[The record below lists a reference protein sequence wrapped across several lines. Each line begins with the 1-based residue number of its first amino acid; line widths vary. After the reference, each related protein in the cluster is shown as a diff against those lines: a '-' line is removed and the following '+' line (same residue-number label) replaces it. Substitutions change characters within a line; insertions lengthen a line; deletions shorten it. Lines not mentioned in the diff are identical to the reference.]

1 MTGILPARR
10 RKVLVALTA
19 LTAALLLGACGN
31 SSSGSSPEASGSA
44 DKNPNLGTLKVAFA
58 STQVAP
64 ANFVQIAIGEGF
76 YKKLGLDVEIK
87 VLNSPQAAQALIAKQ
102 IDIAHA
108 ASPGI
113 NAALQGAPLKAIY
126 TGTPLGPYWIVANPE
141 IKSYDDL
148 AGKVVGVYST
158 TGTLVGDTTK
168 VLKTHGV
175 DAAARKVSFS
185 AAGGYNDQAE
195 LAAIASGA
203 YNAAVVSAI
212 GVIQAEQKGLTVLGD
227 FGDLPTMDWSIW
239 TTDSVLKGRS
249 AAVDAFLQGTIEG
262 ARVYVDNPS
271 RALPYVAAGLSTD
284 GKPDA
289 ASSRTAEQVMAKL
302 TPILT
307 PDGVPEPGQWSDA
320 VDRRRAA
327 IPDSKKSATDIADW
341 TFAQKAAK
349 AIDDQG
355 FKP

>member
-1 MTGILPARR
+1 MPAA
-10 RKVLVALTA
+10 LAVALV
-19 LTAALLLGACGN
+19 LGACGN
-31 SSSGSSPEASGSA
+31 SSSGSSPESSGTTTGV
-44 DKNPNLGTLKVAFA
+44 PNLGTLKVAFA

-76 YKKLGLDVEIK
+76 YKKLGLDVDIK
-87 VLNSPQAAQALIAKQ
+87 VLNSPQAAQALVAKQ

-126 TGTPLGPYWIVANPE
+126 TGTPLGPYWIVAKPG
-141 IKSYDDL
+141 IKSYSDL

-158 TGTLVGDTTK
+158 TGTLVGDATK

-175 DAAARKVSFS
+175 DAAKQKVSFS
-185 AAGGYNDQAE
+185 AAGGFNDQAE

-203 YNAAVVSAI
+203 YDAAVVSAI

-239 TTDSVLKGRS
+239 TTDSVLKNRS
-249 AAVDAFLQGTIEG
+249 AAVSAFMEGTIEG
-262 ARVYVDNPS
+262 ARVYVDDPG

-284 GKPDA
+284 GKADA
-289 ASSRTAEQVMAKL
+289 ANSATAKQVMEKL

-307 PDGVPEPGQWSDA
+307 PNGVPDPAQWSDA

-327 IPDSKKSATDIADW
+327 IPDSKMSADAIADW